1 LATTPV
7 LLLQTVLLAIAIGIY
22 FGMAIDKLFC
32 ALILSASL
40 LPLYSLLTNVMS
52 ILTPFPLAAGS
63 IQPKQFNLVPVL
75 FSLVLSMFM
84 PAITG
89 LALIPLGIEWGIER
103 FFPNIAIVPIAFLL
117 SIPWLAAS
125 LFLYRWVLPWE
136 GRLLAN
142 REKEL
147 LRIVTSK
154 IE

>member
-1 LATTPV
+1 
-7 LLLQTVLLAIAIGIY
+7 
-22 FGMAIDKLFC
+22 
-32 ALILSASL
+32 
-40 LPLYSLLTNVMS
+40 MS

-125 LFLYRWVLPWE
+125 LYLYRWVLPWE